1 MGDADIQA
9 AREWELEV
17 EPRKVGDILPYDRNP
32 RKIPQAAVDA
42 VASSITKFGWRQ
54 PIVVDSEGRIIA
66 GHVRLEAAKALGLSE
81 VPVHVASDLTP
92 EQVKEYRLSDNRTGE
107 LTDWDLDLLAVEV
120 SELEELPIG
129 WTQDEADLLL
139 ALLDEDTGGE
149 EPPPA
154 GDEEP
159 DEGEVSGA
167 EDLPEGYVVIRLAV
181 PRQLATAVR
190 DKVQAMTDEFQKG

>member
-1 MGDADIQA
+1 MSEI
-9 AREWELEV
+9 ARDLSSWKEI
-17 EPRKVGDILPYDRNP
+17 RKVSEITPYERNP
-32 RKIPQAAVDA
+32 RRIPESAV
-42 VASSITKFGWRQ
+42 VALAESIAKFGWQQ
-54 PIVVDSEGRIIA
+54 PIVIDGDNLIIA
-66 GHVRLEAAKALGLSE
+66 GHVRLEAAKRLEIPE
-81 VPVHVASDLTP
+81 VPVHVAAALTP

-190 DKVQAMTDEFQKG
+190 DKVEAMVNEFSTG